1 MGKTDI
7 QMKFNNISS
16 ALGHGRIPN
25 NKACDLVGDW
35 IEKNLNIDKNLIHV
49 SMNSGLKI
57 RELDINKTLTA
68 TQKQKLLKKYPELK
82 NKEIDG

>member
-1 MGKTDI
+1 MI
-7 QMKFNNISS
+7 KFLNISS

-57 RELDINKTLTA
+57 RELKIDKELTPNQNK
-68 TQKQKLLKKYPELK
+68 KLISKFTELEG
-82 NKEIDG
+82 KEIEV